1 MPPKPSVMSVAQF
14 KYKTSPPLV
23 RKSLSY
29 IDNRLEY
36 FHTHSGTDN
45 SNNLSHL
52 LDISKYIRAYMTSKR
67 KKFKEGASK
76 NLANRWGV
84 VQELHKEVFARIQYE
99 SFMMRKT
106 TGVKAAA
113 ASMAG
118 PYNLE
123 RQQFEALKQQPV
135 KKGFFSSSKPVNTN
149 PYSMTTAKNLANQTK
164 QDLDFDAMTLFDFT
178 NMMDAAYLN
187 VDSPSVYYVRTA
199 ERINKYLV
207 VCIDKL
213 WYQNAVLVKGFYM
226 YALDKYGNL
235 LVGPVT
241 SGGRYADQSKRAIL
255 DGIRY
260 NHSSLAAGADVICAG
275 EMDFRNGK
283 ITEINNYSGHYAPSM
298 QRLHDAVVCL
308 TDEHEADLANC
319 LLKIMDNSDTI
330 QKVDNAVDFYSDI
343 NCAKR
348 TT

>member
-1 MPPKPSVMSVAQF
+1 MSVAQF

-23 RKSLSY
+23 RKSLVY
-29 IDNRLEY
+29 IDNRLDY
-36 FHTHSGTDN
+36 FHTHSSADN
-45 SNNLSHL
+45 VNNLSHL
-52 LDISKYIRAYMTSKR
+52 LDISTYIRAYMTSKR
-67 KKFKEGASK
+67 DKFNAGASK

-99 SFMMRKT
+99 SFMMRKA
-106 TGVKAAA
+106 TGAKAAA

-123 RQQFEALKQQPV
+123 RQQFEALKQQPPV
-135 KKGFFSSSKPVNTN
+135 KKSFFSSSKPVNTN
-149 PYSMTTAKNLANQTK
+149 PYSMTTAKNHAAQTDP
-164 QDLDFDAMTLFDFT
+164 DLDFAAMTLFDFT
-178 NMMDAAYLN
+178 NMMDAASPN
-187 VDSPSVYYVRTA
+187 VNLPSVYYVRTA
-199 ERINKYLV
+199 ERIDKYLV
-207 VCIDKL
+207 VCINKL

-241 SGGRYADQSKRAIL
+241 SGGKYADKSKRAIL

-275 EMDFRNGK
+275 EMDFTNGK

-308 TDEHEADLANC
+308 IDEHEADLTNC
-319 LLKIMDNSDTI
+319 LVKIMDSSDII
-330 QKVDNAVDFYSDI
+330 QKVDNAVDFYQNV
-343 NCAKR
+343 NCTKR
-348 TT
+348 TN